1 MKDNKYNVRYLGFR
15 ALAGGGRQFE
25 FSLSPPG
32 QAMTLI
38 TVEAPVGLFSGP
50 DHIAIQEGA
59 GISYETL
66 KCFLENASE
75 GVPGCLHLTSADVAQ
90 HRKVSKAAGRH

>member
-1 MKDNKYNVRYLGFR
+1 MRDNKYNVRYLGFR
-15 ALAGGGRQFE
+15 PLADGGRRFD

-38 TVEAPVGLFSGP
+38 TVEAPLGLFTGP

-59 GISYETL
+59 GICYETL
-66 KCFLENASE
+66 KCFLENGSE
-75 GVPGCLHLTSADVAQ
+75 GVPGCLYLTSADVAQ
-90 HRKVSKAAGRH
+90 HRKFPKAPGRH